1 MPVLKYEIS
10 RVSALARLVLTP
22 ENEVIISRDLPQTL
36 DYIDQIKG
44 CDISGIA
51 SEFPIEQAASVLRED
66 RIKPSLPR
74 TLVLGNAPDKDED
87 FFRVPR
93 VLS

>member
-22 ENEVIISRDLPQTL
+22 QNEVIISRDLPQTL
-36 DYIDQIKG
+36 DYIDQIQDFKPG
-44 CDISGIA
+44 EVS
-51 SEFPIEQAASVLRED
+51 SEFRIEIAESALRED
-66 RIKPSLPR
+66 SIKPSLPR